1 MRLIKSYTIPEFK
14 YVYMGENE
22 LKCYTNKRKADG
34 KDFFFFRGE
43 SVIGLI
49 IIVFLPQEI
58 DTGEKVKEFLA
69 SKDRVISKFENDSGK
84 EIFIMHKKQEK
95 KSSML

>member
-43 SVIGLI
+43 SVIGFI
-49 IIVFLPQEI
+49 IIVFLH
-58 DTGEKVKEFLA
+58 EKL
-69 SKDRVISKFENDSGK
+69 ILGK
-84 EIFIMHKKQEK
+84 K
-95 KSSML
+95 